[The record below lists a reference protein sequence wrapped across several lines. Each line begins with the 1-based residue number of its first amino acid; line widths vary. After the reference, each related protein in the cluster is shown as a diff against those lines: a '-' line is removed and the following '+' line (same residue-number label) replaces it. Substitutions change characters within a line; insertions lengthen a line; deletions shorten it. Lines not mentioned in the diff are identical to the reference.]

1 MSAHPAFDADRWY
14 EAVSARRSR
23 RAFDGVRPAED
34 LLDLIEATAAGFR
47 PFDDARVLLVRDVPD
62 AFFTGVIGSYGKVT
76 GARSA
81 LVFIADGS
89 SVTCA
94 EHCGYMGEGV
104 VLESNALGLATC
116 WISGSF
122 SRSAVTAAVD
132 LGPDEVVRAI
142 SPLGHPLRQP
152 TTTERLLFGAAKA
165 KRRRP
170 LEEIAPG
177 SEDWPRWAVAGVESA
192 RIAPSAIN
200 RQPWRFELDQ
210 GAVTVSVVGRG
221 AEGSVSRLLDVGIAM
236 LHFEV
241 GARLMGALGTWEVL
255 EAPRVA
261 LFRPS
266 PR

>member
-14 EAVSARRSR
+14 EAVSVRRSR

-34 LLDLIEATAAGFR
+34 RLDVIDATATGFR
-47 PFDDARVLLVRDVPD
+47 PFDDARVLLVRDAPD

-89 SVTCA
+89 SATCA

-104 VLESNALGLATC
+104 VLECNALGLATC

-122 SRSAVTAAVD
+122 SRSAVTAAAH

-152 TTTERLLFGAAKA
+152 TATERLLFGAAKA

-177 SEDWPRWAVAGVESA
+177 SADWPQWAVAGVESA

-200 RQPWRFELDQ
+200 RQPWRFRMED
-210 GAVTVSVVGRG
+210 GAVVVRAAGP
-221 AEGSVSRLLDVGIAM
+221 ALPLAPARLDCGIAM
-236 LHFEV
+236 LHFEL
-241 GARLMGALGTWEVL
+241 GARAEGCDGTWEAL
-255 EAPRVA
+255 TAPDVA
-261 LFRPS
+261 RWVPIT
-266 PR
+266 